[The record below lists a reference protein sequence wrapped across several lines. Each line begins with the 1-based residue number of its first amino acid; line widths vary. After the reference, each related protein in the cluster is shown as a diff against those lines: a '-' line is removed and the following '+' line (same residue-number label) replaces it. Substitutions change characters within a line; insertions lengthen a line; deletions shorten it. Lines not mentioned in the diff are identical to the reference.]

1 MQVWIVVI
9 GLLAL
14 AVIFLFISLF
24 LKDNNNDEEIDEL
37 SESLLELNRE
47 IYYLKKKIQELEGT
61 PKVIQTPTNFEA
73 EPLYAAPAPT
83 PPVST
88 PSFTAETTTFETPIV
103 EETPTDSKRLHNIT
117 KQHIITLY
125 SHGSTLEEITEQ
137 LNVPLTTVQLVV
149 DNYFETDPK

>member
-47 IYYLKKKIQELEGT
+47 IYYLKKKIQELIN
-61 PKVIQTPTNFEA
+61 K
-73 EPLYAAPAPT
+73 
-83 PPVST
+83 
-88 PSFTAETTTFETPIV
+88 
-103 EETPTDSKRLHNIT
+103 
-117 KQHIITLY
+117 
-125 SHGSTLEEITEQ
+125 
-137 LNVPLTTVQLVV
+137 
-149 DNYFETDPK
+149 